1 MYYKQGKQLGSGKI
15 TFMKRTTY
23 IGAFGEVRECTLKGT
38 NEIRAVKILKTHAM
52 EEKEYVRLKY
62 EVEILKKLDHPNI
75 VNLYETFNDEK
86 NHKYYLITEKCS
98 GGELFDVIIERG
110 QGGLSEQ
117 EAATIMK

>member
-1 MYYKQGKQLGSGKI
+1 
-15 TFMKRTTY
+15 
-23 IGAFGEVRECTLKGT
+23 
-38 NEIRAVKILKTHAM
+38 M

-62 EVEILKKLDHPNI
+62 EVEILKKLDHPSI

-110 QGGLSEQ
+110 QGGLSE
-117 EAATIMK
+117 